1 MKWRTKWLVAI
12 ILTIGVIGMAKLET
26 SGVIDKQFTKY
37 VTTGEDFLV
46 MKKWVA
52 SMLKDPEAEKI
63 MVNAGQQEGVLSGY
77 ETMQPYQDGV
87 LVTYTNPL
95 AIHAQGSGLI
105 IFTGYTSQT
114 GKTVTVLY
122 DNGDEVTYGFVGTF
136 SKLPYTTFKKGDT
149 LALMDETA
157 IFLMV
162 KQDGVKL
169 DSSLLPAYLSG
180 SVE

>member
-1 MKWRTKWLVAI
+1 MKWRTKWIVAI
-12 ILTIGVIGMAKLET
+12 ILTIAIIGAAKLET
-26 SGVIDKQFTKY
+26 AGVIGKPITQY

-52 SMLKDPEAEKI
+52 SLMEDQKAEKI
-63 MVNAGQQEGVLSGY
+63 MVTAGQREAMLSGY
-77 ETMQPYQDGV
+77 ETMQPYRDGV
-87 LVTYTNPL
+87 LISYTNPL
-95 AIHAQGSGLI
+95 AINAQGNGLI

-122 DNGDEVTYGFVGTF
+122 DSGDEVTYGFVGTF
-136 SKLPYTTFKKGDT
+136 SKLPYTTVKKGDT
-149 LALMDETA
+149 LALMDENA

-169 DSSLLPAYLSG
+169 DSSMLPAYLSG